1 MQGGEPRP
9 VEVSRIDIDLPG
21 QPMLGLVVRDLSLRK
36 KAESNLLAK
45 QKHLD
50 QLAHHDQL
58 TGLPNRVFLQAHLP
72 KAIERATEEKTLMG
86 VLFLDLDRF
95 KHVNDSLGH
104 EVGDKLLQEIA
115 KRVRAAVRP
124 DDVVVRMG
132 GDEFVVL
139 LHSARSNDEINVA
152 ANRINSVL
160 SGPVVIDGRAV
171 VATVSIG
178 VSVFP
183 RDGATMGELLK
194 HSDTAMYQAK
204 DSGRNNFQVFSP
216 KMDQQIKRRVA
227 IEKRHC
233 ARR

>member
-1 MQGGEPRP
+1 MAVQGGESRP
-9 VEVSRIDIDLPG
+9 VEVSRIDVEFPDTR
-21 QPMLGLVVRDLSLRK
+21 MMGLMVRDVSVRK
-36 KAESNLLAK
+36 KAESQLLAR

-72 KAIERATEEKTLMG
+72 KAIERATEEKTLLG

-115 KRVRAAVRP
+115 KRVRTAVRP

-139 LHSARSNDEINVA
+139 LHSA
-152 ANRINSVL
+152 
-160 SGPVVIDGRAV
+160 
-171 VATVSIG
+171 
-178 VSVFP
+178 
-183 RDGATMGELLK
+183 
-194 HSDTAMYQAK
+194 
-204 DSGRNNFQVFSP
+204 QVP
-216 KMDQQIKRRVA
+216 
-227 IEKRHC
+227 
-233 ARR
+233 